1 MSIRSLLLTLGG
13 LGAAC
18 FLATARG
25 NTARGDDQAAAP
37 QELLPVS
44 QRFAPDDVT
53 EEPSFQRHVS
63 PLFGRLGCN
72 GRSCHGSF
80 QGRGGFRL
88 SLFGYDF
95 HADHEELL
103 KGDPI
108 RANKDKPLESQIL
121 TKPTDADLH
130 EG

>member
-13 LGAAC
+13 LSAVC
-18 FLATARG
+18 LSTARG
-25 NTARGDDQAAAP
+25 EDQAAAP

-44 QRFAPDDVT
+44 QRFVPDDVA

-95 HADHEELL
+95 KADHE
-103 KGDPI
+103 
-108 RANKDKPLESQIL
+108 AL
-121 TKPTDADLH
+121 TV
-130 EG
+130 